1 MRSQQEAAEEAAWFI
16 VDTIEALQ
24 DADAPEDML
33 DDAEELQSKI
43 AAEYDV
49 QFD

>member
-1 MRSQQEAAEEAAWFI
+1 MRSQEAAAEEAAWFI

-24 DADAPEDML
+24 DADAPEDIIE
-33 DDAEELQSKI
+33 DAENLQSEI
-43 AAEYDV
+43 AAEFDV

>member
-1 MRSQQEAAEEAAWFI
+1 MRSQQEAADEAAWFI

-24 DADAPEDML
+24 DADAPEYL
-33 DDAEELQSKI
+33 IDDAEELQSEI
-43 AAEYDV
+43 AKEFDV